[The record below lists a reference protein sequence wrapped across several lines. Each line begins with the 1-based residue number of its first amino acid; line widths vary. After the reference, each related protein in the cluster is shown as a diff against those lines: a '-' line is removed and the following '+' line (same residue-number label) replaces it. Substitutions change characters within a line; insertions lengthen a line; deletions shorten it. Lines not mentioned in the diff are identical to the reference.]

1 MPPMSE
7 STDDGSRPG
16 RERELA
22 SLYATARSLTAL
34 GDVEDVL
41 GSIVRHAHD
50 LIGTDFTYLSLL
62 GDDGSL
68 SITAS
73 EGTISAA
80 FRSARIPPHTGL
92 GGKVV
97 DSRAA
102 HWVEH
107 YFEGGH
113 LRHDPDF
120 DAVVGSEGLVALL
133 GVPLLVRDRVIGAL
147 FAAHR
152 SRRRFRTDEIA
163 LLSAFADHAAIAL
176 DNARLYEQSRGAL
189 AELRSAY
196 RTIEEQMAVMQRAQA
211 VHEALTGVVLAG
223 GGPVVVAGELAG
235 QLGGRVEILDGGGVP
250 LARGGAEQPSD
261 GEPGSD
267 EVITEVVERARRTGR
282 AVTATG
288 HDDRRHSAAAVR
300 AGDSLLGTVV
310 WSHSQEPS
318 AVDVRSLELATHVVG
333 LLILKDNAVADAAE
347 RLSGELLTELIVA
360 GSQVSATQR
369 TRARSRGV
377 DLDALDVVVVVSADD
392 ASAAGLVRHLHPIAR
407 QEAGLAGEYLGQ
419 AVLIAPAGRADAFA
433 GAVHQRLRAETG
445 RPVTVVG
452 ERVTGHDWAR
462 AVSRATGCTAV
473 VRHLGA
479 RDLGTTTDRFALY
492 ALAFDADRRDEL
504 DRFLADAIGP
514 LLEYDAKRSTD
525 LVATLDAYFGND
537 GNLRRT
543 ADALRVHLNTLLKRL
558 DRTADVLGHDWR
570 VADDLPLRLAVRLEC
585 LRRSVVLPSTDRR

>member
-1 MPPMSE
+1 MTEP
-7 STDDGSRPG
+7 GSRPG

-22 SLYATARSLTAL
+22 SLYATARALTAL

-41 GSIVRHAHD
+41 GSVVRHAHD

-62 GDDGSL
+62 GDDGTL

-113 LRHDPDF
+113 LRHDPEF
-120 DAVVGSEGLVALL
+120 DAVVDSEGLVALL

-189 AELRSAY
+189 AELRDAY

-223 GGPVVVAGELAG
+223 GGPAVVAGELAG
-235 QLGGRVEILDGGGVP
+235 QLGGRVEILDSGGAV
-250 LARGGAEQPSD
+250 LARGGT
-261 GEPGSD
+261 GEDPGD
-267 EVITEVVERARRTGR
+267 DTVIAGVVEQARRTGR
-282 AVTATG
+282 AVTAPG
-288 HDDRRHSAAAVR
+288 PDGRRHSAATIR

-310 WSHSQEPS
+310 WSQDQEPS
-318 AVDVRSLELATHVVG
+318 AVDVRSLELASHVVG

-347 RLSGELLTELIVA
+347 RFSGELLTELIVA
-360 GSQVSATQR
+360 GPQVSATQR

-377 DLDALDVVVVVSADD
+377 DLDALDVVVVASADGV
-392 ASAAGLVRHLHPIAR
+392 SAAGLARHLHPIAR
-407 QEAGLAGEYLGQ
+407 QEAGLAGEHLGR
-419 AVLIAPAGRADAFA
+419 AVLIAPAADAGAFA
-433 GAVHQRLRAETG
+433 RTVHQRLRAATG
-445 RPVTVVG
+445 LPVTVVG
-452 ERVTGHDWAR
+452 ERVAGHDWAR

-473 VRHLGA
+473 ARHLGA

-504 DRFLADAIGP
+504 DRFLADTIGP
-514 LLEYDAKRSTD
+514 LLDYDARRSTD

-543 ADALRVHLNTLLKRL
+543 AGALRVHLNTLLKRL
-558 DRTADVLGHDWR
+558 DRVAGVLGHDWR
-570 VADDLPLRLAVRLEC
+570 AADDLALRLAVRLES
-585 LRRSVVLPSTDRR
+585 LRRLVVVPSTGLPSRADETHL

>member
-1 MPPMSE
+1 MSE
-7 STDDGSRPG
+7 PADAGSRPG

-22 SLYATARSLTAL
+22 SLYATARALTAL

-73 EGTISAA
+73 EGTISAT

-97 DSRAA
+97 DTRAA

-107 YFEGGH
+107 YFEGGR
-113 LRHDPDF
+113 LRHDPGF
-120 DAVVGSEGLVALL
+120 DAVVGGEGLVALL

-176 DNARLYEQSRGAL
+176 DNARLYEQSRTAL
-189 AELRSAY
+189 AELRTAY
-196 RTIEEQMAVMQRAQA
+196 RTIEEQMAVMERAQA

-223 GGPVVVAGELAG
+223 GGPAVVAGEFAG
-235 QLGGRVEILDGGGVP
+235 QMGGRVEILDSGGTL
-250 LARGGAEQPSD
+250 LARAGAGDDTSGGPVTA
-261 GEPGSD
+261 G
-267 EVITEVVERARRTGR
+267 VVEQARRTGR
-282 AVTATG
+282 AVTVPG
-288 HDDRRHSAAAVR
+288 PDGRRHSAATVR
-300 AGDSLLGTVV
+300 AGDSVLGAVV
-310 WSHSQEPS
+310 WSQDQEPS
-318 AVDVRSLELATHVVG
+318 AVDVRSLELASHVVG

-360 GSQVSATQR
+360 GPQVSATQR

-377 DLDALDVVVVVSADD
+377 DLDALDVVVVAGAEGV
-392 ASAAGLVRHLHPIAR
+392 SAAGLVRHLHPIAR
-407 QEAGLAGEYLGQ
+407 QEAGLAGEHLGQ
-419 AVLIAPAGRADAFA
+419 AVLIAPAARPEAFA
-433 GAVHQRLRAETG
+433 QAVHQRLRAEYG
-445 RPVTVVG
+445 RPVTVVC

-462 AVSRATGCTAV
+462 AVSRAAGCTAV

-504 DRFLADAIGP
+504 DRFLADTIGP
-514 LLEYDAKRSTD
+514 LLDYDARRSTD

-543 ADALRVHLNTLLKRL
+543 AETLRVHLNTLLKRL

-570 VADDLPLRLAVRLEC
+570 AADDLPLRLAIRLEC
-585 LRRSVVLPSTDRR
+585 LRRVVVLPSTERR

>member
-1 MPPMSE
+1 MP
-7 STDDGSRPG
+7 DGSRPG

-22 SLYATARSLTAL
+22 SLYATARALTAL
-34 GDVEDVL
+34 GDVDDVL
-41 GSIVRHAHD
+41 ESVVRHAHD

-62 GDDGSL
+62 GDDGAL

-107 YFEGGH
+107 YFEGGK

-189 AELRSAY
+189 AELREAY

-223 GGPVVVAGELAG
+223 GGPAVVAGELAG
-235 QLGGRVEILDGGGVP
+235 QIGGRVEILDSGGAV
-250 LARGGAEQPSD
+250 LARSGDGADPGD
-261 GEPGSD
+261 GP
-267 EVITEVVERARRTGR
+267 VIAGVVEQARRTGR
-282 AVTATG
+282 AVTVPG
-288 HDDRRHSAAAVR
+288 PDGRRHSAATVR

-310 WSHSQEPS
+310 WSQDQEPS
-318 AVDVRSLELATHVVG
+318 AVDVRSLELASHVVG

-360 GSQVSATQR
+360 GPQVSATQR

-377 DLDALDVVVVVSADD
+377 DLDALDVVVVAGADGV
-392 ASAAGLVRHLHPIAR
+392 SAAGLVRHLHPIAR
-407 QEAGLAGEYLGQ
+407 QEAGLAGEHLGR
-419 AVLIAPAGRADAFA
+419 AVLIAPAADADGFA
-433 GAVHQRLRAETG
+433 RSVHQRLRAATG
-445 RPVTVVG
+445 RPVTVVC
-452 ERVTGHDWAR
+452 ERAAGHDWAR
-462 AVSRATGCTAV
+462 AVSRAIGCTTVA
-473 VRHLGA
+473 RHLGA

-504 DRFLADAIGP
+504 DRFLTDTIGP
-514 LLEYDAKRSTD
+514 LLDYDAKRSTD

-558 DRTADVLGHDWR
+558 DRVAGVLGHDWR
-570 VADDLPLRLAVRLEC
+570 AADDLALRLAIRLES
-585 LRRSVVLPSTDRR
+585 LRRLVVVPSTEPPPSADETHL

>member
-1 MPPMSE
+1 MVE
-7 STDDGSRPG
+7 STDAGSRPG

-97 DSRAA
+97 DTRAA

-176 DNARLYEQSRGAL
+176 DNARLYEQSRSAL

-235 QLGGRVEILDGGGVP
+235 QMGGRVEILDGAGVL
-250 LARGGAEQPSD
+250 LASGGAGQ
-261 GEPGSD
+261 PGSD
-267 EVITEVVERARRTGR
+267 EVIADVIEQARHTGR
-282 AVTATG
+282 AVTVPG
-288 HDDRRHSAAAVR
+288 PDGRRHSAATVR

-333 LLILKDNAVADAAE
+333 LLILKDNAVADEAE

-360 GSQVSATQR
+360 GPQVSATQR

-377 DLDALDVVVVVSADD
+377 DLDALNVVVVASADG

-407 QEAGLAGEYLGQ
+407 QEAGLAGEHLGQ
-419 AVLIAPAGRADAFA
+419 AVLIAPAAEADAFA
-433 GAVHQRLRAETG
+433 RTVHRRLRAESG

-479 RDLGTTTDRFALY
+479 HDLGTATDRFALY
-492 ALAFDADRRDEL
+492 ALVFDAGRRDEL
-504 DRFLADAIGP
+504 DRFLTDAIGP
-514 LLEYDAKRSTD
+514 LLEYDTRRSTG
-525 LVATLDAYFGND
+525 LVTTLDAYFSND

-570 VADDLPLRLAVRLEC
+570 AADDLPLRLAIRLEC

>member
-1 MPPMSE
+1 MLEP
-7 STDDGSRPG
+7 TDAGSRPG

-22 SLYATARSLTAL
+22 SLYATARALTAL

-41 GSIVRHAHD
+41 GSVVRHAHD

-62 GDDGSL
+62 GDDGTL

-92 GGKVV
+92 GGRVV

-107 YFEGGH
+107 YFEGGR

-176 DNARLYEQSRGAL
+176 DNARLYEQSRSAL
-189 AELRSAY
+189 AELQSAY
-196 RTIEEQMAVMQRAQA
+196 RTIEEQMAVMRRAQA

-223 GGPVVVAGELAG
+223 GGPVVVADELAG
-235 QLGGRVEILDGGGVP
+235 QMGGRVEILDGGGAP
-250 LARGGAEQPSD
+250 LARGGAAPPPHGQPD
-261 GEPGSD
+261 GD
-267 EVITEVVERARRTGR
+267 EVAGVVEQARVTGR
-282 AVTATG
+282 AVTAPG
-288 HDDRRHSAAAVR
+288 RDGRWHSAATVR

-318 AVDVRSLELATHVVG
+318 DVDVRGLELATHVVG

-347 RLSGELLTELIVA
+347 RLNGELLTELIVA
-360 GSQVSATQR
+360 GPPVSATQR

-377 DLDALDVVVVVSADD
+377 DLDALNVVAVAGADGVSA
-392 ASAAGLVRHLHPIAR
+392 ARLVRHLHAIAR
-407 QEAGLAGEYLGQ
+407 QEAGLAGEHLGH
-419 AVLIAPAGRADAFA
+419 AVLIAPAADAGVFA
-433 GAVHQRLRAETG
+433 QNVHQRLRADCG
-445 RPVTVVG
+445 RPVTVVC
-452 ERVTGHDWAR
+452 ERVAGHDWAR

-514 LLEYDAKRSTD
+514 LLDYDARRSTD

-543 ADALRVHLNTLLKRL
+543 AGALRVHLNTLLKRL
-558 DRTADVLGHDWR
+558 DRVADVLGHDWR
-570 VADDLPLRLAVRLEC
+570 ATDDLPLRLAIRLEC
-585 LRRSVVLPSTDRR
+585 LRRAVLR

>member
-1 MPPMSE
+1 MSE
-7 STDDGSRPG
+7 RADAGSRPS

-34 GDVEDVL
+34 GDVADVL

-62 GDDGSL
+62 GDDGTL

-97 DSRAA
+97 DTRAA

-107 YFEGGH
+107 YSEGGH
-113 LRHDPDF
+113 LRHDPGF
-120 DAVVGSEGLVALL
+120 DAVVDSEGLVALL

-176 DNARLYEQSRGAL
+176 DNARLYEQSRSAL
-189 AELRSAY
+189 AELQTAY
-196 RTIEEQMAVMQRAQA
+196 RTIEQQMAVMQRAQA

-223 GGPVVVAGELAG
+223 GGLLKVAGELAG
-235 QLGGRVEILDGGGVP
+235 QMGGQVEILDRDGVP
-250 LARGGAEQPSD
+250 LARGGAEHPANH
-261 GEPGSD
+261 EPGSD
-267 EVITEVVERARRTGR
+267 EVISGVIAQARRTGR
-282 AVTATG
+282 AVTAPG
-288 HDDRRHSAAAVR
+288 PDGRRHSAATVR

-310 WSHSQEPS
+310 WSHSEPPS
-318 AVDVRSLELATHVVG
+318 DVDVRSLERATHVVG
-333 LLILKDNAVADAAE
+333 LLILTDNAVADAAE
-347 RLSGELLTELIVA
+347 RLSGELLTDLIVT
-360 GSQVSATQR
+360 GPPVSATQR
-369 TRARSRGV
+369 ARARSRGV
-377 DLDALDVVVVVSADD
+377 DLDALTVVVVARADG

-407 QEAGLAGEYLGQ
+407 QEAGLAGEHLGQ
-419 AVLIAPAGRADAFA
+419 AVLIAAAGPAEAFA
-433 GAVHQRLRAETG
+433 QTVHQRLRAASG
-445 RPVTVVG
+445 GPVTVVCD
-452 ERVTGHDWAR
+452 RVTGHDWAR
-462 AVSRATGCTAV
+462 AVSRAAGCTAV

-492 ALAFDADRRDEL
+492 ALVFEADRRDEL

-514 LLEYDAKRSTD
+514 LLDYDARRSTD
-525 LVATLDAYFGND
+525 LVVTLDAYFSND

-543 ADALRVHLNTLLKRL
+543 AQSLQVHLNTLLKRL
-558 DRTADVLGHDWR
+558 DRAADVLGHDWR
-570 VADDLPLRLAVRLEC
+570 AADDLPLRLAIRLEC
-585 LRRSVVLPSTDRR
+585 LRRAVLR

>member
-570 VADDLPLRLAVRLEC
+570 AADDLPLRLAIRLEC

>member
-1 MPPMSE
+1 MSE
-7 STDDGSRPG
+7 RPG

-41 GSIVRHAHD
+41 ESIVRHAHD

-62 GDDGSL
+62 GDDGTL

-97 DSRAA
+97 DTRSAQ
-102 HWVEH
+102 WVEH

-113 LRHDPDF
+113 LRHDPGF
-120 DAVVGSEGLVALL
+120 DSVVDSEGLVALL

-152 SRRRFRTDEIA
+152 SRRGFRTDEIA

-176 DNARLYEQSRGAL
+176 DNARLYEES
-189 AELRSAY
+189 RSAL
-196 RTIEEQMAVMQRAQA
+196 AVMQRAQA
-211 VHEALTGVVLAG
+211 VHEALTGAVLAG
-223 GGPVVVAGELAG
+223 GGPLVVAGELAG
-235 QLGGRVEILDGGGVP
+235 QLGGQVEILDRDGVL
-250 LARGGAEQPSD
+250 LARGGAEEPASS
-261 GEPGSD
+261 EPGRD
-267 EVITEVVERARRTGR
+267 EVIAGVIEQARRAGR
-282 AVTATG
+282 AVTAPG
-288 HDDRRHSAAAVR
+288 PDGRCHSAATVR

-310 WSHSQEPS
+310 WSHSEQPS
-318 AVDVRSLELATHVVG
+318 AVDARSLELATHVVG

-360 GSQVSATQR
+360 GPQVSATQR

-377 DLDALDVVVVVSADD
+377 DLDALNVVVIASADGVT
-392 ASAAGLVRHLHPIAR
+392 AAGLVRHLHPIAR
-407 QEAGLAGEYLGQ
+407 QDSGLAGEHLGQ
-419 AVLIAPAGRADAFA
+419 AVLIAAAGPAEPFA
-433 GAVHQRLRAETG
+433 RTVHQRLRAASG
-445 RPVTVVG
+445 GPVTVVC

-462 AVSRATGCTAV
+462 AVSRAAGCTAV

-514 LLEYDAKRSTD
+514 LLDYDTKRSTE

-543 ADALRVHLNTLLKRL
+543 ARALRVHLNTLLKRL
-558 DRTADVLGHDWR
+558 DRAADVLGHDWR
-570 VADDLPLRLAVRLEC
+570 AADDLPLRLAVRLEC
-585 LRRSVVLPSTDRR
+585 LRRAVLR